1 MNYRTLTPT
10 FSVESINHI
19 PVPFSG
25 GDVYPSFDPQPHP
38 IIELGGVWH
47 KHRVNNPN
55 LTIRIRDE
63 EALRKLRSEL
73 PGITHPDYMGPLTPH
88 TLPGVENVIH
98 HRIAAHNEGME
109 TYEGGAWYRR
119 VLRIAKDPQ
128 KVYLFKALAMAY
140 VADLFINDVYI
151 GTHEGSF
158 NPFAFDVTNAL
169 VEGDNVFALRVH
181 NIPWGSRIDVIPA
194 QSGTDYFNYTGVIH
208 DFWIEVLPQTA
219 IRRIDVLPLDDRQ
232 AKIAIIAK
240 HVGSQP
246 DPLPLTLSVHRLIIT
261 PQTLGEPRA
270 DRLCGAQVMGP
281 IHATVAWTDAIG
293 TAAVML
299 PTTDLEPWELRRPSL
314 YVLKVET
321 PHEVFYQEFG
331 VRTVSTHK
339 LALTLNGHP
348 VFLNGMA
355 RHEDSVDYGRSQPIH
370 DLVKDAQALA
380 DLGLNFSRTAH
391 YPNHAMT
398 VRILDRLGI
407 ATQLEVPLWQHEDA
421 HFKAQ
426 RKRKIDLQMWREMIF
441 AQRNRPGVLLWSTQ
455 NECNGNTYRTGYNR
469 MLVNDW
475 KKHYFD
481 GRLSTQSSA
490 ADRPGYS
497 DPSMAP
503 LDVVGFTM
511 YFGVF
516 HGQPH
521 NTGSPFVDEA
531 YTQTKQFLL
540 QAQRIHRKPIIVSEY
555 GIWSSAGD
563 QVQHDIALNSLKA
576 FSELRG
582 LDFDGSPAAK
592 GSLAGINYWTIND
605 WFVNHNHWTQTMG
618 FYTLDRQPKPI
629 LTTIG
634 PLLRQLTENPYES
647 RKDSTLWV
655 GDRFVWGSGG
665 ELFRSKTPVN
675 LASYPFLVIEMD
687 DPMFTDGFTL
697 VIESVFGEK
706 TPLWVPKTMDPTI
719 IHLWTLP
726 KHHLTQMVAL
736 SIETNETER
745 RIHVRSVRLC
755 MRIQNFTKIS

>member
-10 FSVESINHI
+10 FTVESINHI

-25 GDVYPSFDPQPHP
+25 GDVYPSFDPQPHA
-38 IIELGGVWH
+38 IINLGGEWH

-73 PGITHPDYMGPLTPH
+73 PGITQPDYAGPLTPH

-98 HRIAAHNEGME
+98 HRIAANQEGME

-119 VLRIAKDPQ
+119 VIHLTKDAN

-140 VADLFINDVYI
+140 IADLFINDVYI

-158 NPFAFDVTNAL
+158 NPFAFEVTKAL
-169 VEGDNVFALRVH
+169 VDGDNVFALRVH

-208 DFWIEVLPQTA
+208 DFWIEAVPQIA
-219 IRRIDVLPLDDRQ
+219 IRRVDVIQLDAQQ
-232 AKIAIIAK
+232 ARVSIIAK
-240 HVGSQP
+240 NGGSKTDSVP
-246 DPLPLTLSVHRLIIT
+246 VTLTVHRLNMT
-261 PQTLGEPRA
+261 PQTLGESRA
-270 DRLCGAQVMGP
+270 DRLCGTKVMGP
-281 IHATVAWTDAIG
+281 FNISLDWTDTIG
-293 TAAVML
+293 TSSLMVS
-299 PTTDLEPWELRRPSL
+299 TTDLVPWELRRPSL

-321 PHEVFYQEFG
+321 PYEAFYQEFG
-331 VRTVSTHK
+331 VRTVDTQK

-355 RHEDSVDYGRSQPIH
+355 RHEDSVDFGRSQPIEE
-370 DLVKDAQALA
+370 LVKDAQAIF

-398 VRILDRLGI
+398 YRILDRLGI

-475 KKHYFD
+475 KKHYYD

-521 NTGSPFVDEA
+521 NTGSPYVEEA

-540 QAQRIHRKPIIVSEY
+540 QAQRVHRKPIIVSEY

-576 FSELRG
+576 FSELRA
-582 LDFDGSPAAK
+582 LDFDGEAAPK
-592 GSLAGINYWTIND
+592 GGLAGINYWTIND

-629 LTTIG
+629 LNTIG
-634 PLLRQLTENPYES
+634 PLLRQLTENAYES

-655 GDRFVWGSGG
+655 GDRFIWGSGG
-665 ELFRSKTPVN
+665 VLFRTKSPVDMTG
-675 LASYPFLVIEMD
+675 YPFLVLEMD

-697 VIESVFGEK
+697 VMENTSGEK
-706 TPLWVPKTMDPTI
+706 TRINVPKTMDPTI
-719 IHLWTLP
+719 IHLWVLQ
-726 KHHLTQMVAL
+726 KNDLSQVVAL

-755 MRIQNFTKIS
+755 MRIQNFVKIS

>member
-10 FSVESINHI
+10 FTVESINHI

-25 GDVYPSFDPQPHP
+25 GDVYPSFDPQPNP
-38 IIELGGVWH
+38 IIDLKGTWY
-47 KHRVNNPN
+47 KQRVNNPN

-73 PGITHPDYMGPLTPH
+73 PGITTTDYAGSLVAH

-98 HRIAAHNEGME
+98 HRIAAHNDGME

-119 VLRIAKDPQ
+119 VINLNKAAD
-128 KVYLFKALAMAY
+128 KVYVFKALAMAY
-140 VADLFINDVYI
+140 IADLFINDVYI

-158 NPFAFDVTNAL
+158 NPFAFDVTKAL
-169 VEGDNVFALRVH
+169 IDGDNVFALRVH
-181 NIPWGSRIDVIPA
+181 NIPWGSRLDVIPA

-208 DFWIEVLPQTA
+208 EFWIEVLPQTS
-219 IRRIDVLPLDDRQ
+219 IRRVDVIPLDGQHARVS
-232 AKIAIIAK
+232 IIAK
-240 HVGSQP
+240 RCEAAEVAY
-246 DPLPLTLSVHRLIIT
+246 PLTLSVHRLTLT
-261 PQTLGEPRA
+261 PQTLSETRA
-270 DRLCGAQVMGP
+270 DRLRGAKVLGP
-281 IHATVAWTDAIG
+281 IPASMDWTGDIG
-293 TAAVML
+293 TASLVM
-299 PTTDLEPWELRRPSL
+299 PTTELEPWALRRPSL
-314 YVLKVET
+314 YVLTVET
-321 PHEVFYQEFG
+321 PFESFHQEFG
-331 VRTVSTHK
+331 VRTVDTRK
-339 LALTLNGHP
+339 LALTLNDHP

-355 RHEDSVDYGRSQPIH
+355 RHEDSVDFGRSQPLE
-370 DLVKDAQALA
+370 DLVKDAQALV

-398 VRILDRLGI
+398 YRILDRLGI

-469 MLVNDW
+469 LLVNDW

-521 NTGSPFVDEA
+521 NTGAPFVDEA
-531 YTQTKQFLL
+531 YTQTKQFLI

-563 QVQHDIALNSLKA
+563 QVQHAIALNSLKA

-582 LDFDGSPAAK
+582 VDFDGTPAPK
-592 GSLAGINYWTIND
+592 GVLAGINYWTIND

-629 LTTIG
+629 LGTIG
-634 PLLRQLTENPYES
+634 PLLRRLTENAYAL

-655 GDRFVWGSGG
+655 GDKYLWGQGG
-665 ELFRSKTPVN
+665 ELLRLKTPVN
-675 LASYPFLVIEMD
+675 LTNFPFLVLELD
-687 DPMFTDGFTL
+687 DSMFTDGFTL
-697 VIESVFGEK
+697 VIESATGEI
-706 TPLWVPKTMDPTI
+706 TAVLVPKTADPTI
-719 IHLWTLP
+719 IHLWALQNVN
-726 KHHLTQMVAL
+726 LSQMVAL

-755 MRIQNFTKIS
+755 MRIQNFIKIS